1 MPGVRAMIFVRPLTD
16 DERRVLQRLA
26 RSEVGRV
33 SERMHMVLLAGRRYP
48 VPQIAA
54 IFDCDE
60 ATVRTWLGRFEAEG
74 VDGLRD
80 RPRSGRPRTAD
91 AGAREEIGHALDQ
104 APSACGYLAGYWTV
118 AMLAAHLA
126 TRHGVCLSRTTVRR
140 VLRGLDARW
149 RRPRHEL
156 RHDPDAR
163 AKMAHLAARILAA
176 PAAAVLAMD
185 ECDVHLLP
193 VLRAMW
199 MRRGRQARIP
209 TPGGNRKRAVFGAL
223 DLESGVWHYAVTP
236 RKRAIEFV
244 AFLDQVAAAYPD
256 RPVLLALDNASIHT
270 ATAVT
275 AWLADHPAVEVLH
288 LPAYSGHEQN
298 PVEKVWWRLKD
309 KVAANRLH
317 GSLDELV
324 AAVHAFFASFT
335 PEDALRLAA

>member
-1 MPGVRAMIFVRPLTD
+1 MLFVRPLTD
-16 DERRVLQRLA
+16 DERRVLHRLA

-33 SERMHMVLLAGRRYP
+33 SERMHMVLLSGRRYP

-91 AGAREEIGHALDQ
+91 ADARDLIGHALDQ

-126 TRHGVCLSRTTVRR
+126 TAHGVTLGRTTLRR
-140 VLRGLDARW
+140 VLQALDFGW
-149 RRPRHEL
+149 RRPRHVL
-156 RHDPDAR
+156 RHDPEAR
-163 AKMAHLAARILAA
+163 AKMAHLAERILGA
-176 PAAAVLAMD
+176 PAGAAVLALD

-199 MRRGRQARIP
+199 MRRGQQARIP

-223 DLESGVWHYAVTP
+223 DLDTGVWHYAVTT
-236 RKRAIEFV
+236 RKRAVEFV
-244 AFLDQVAAAYPD
+244 AFLEQVAAAYPD

-270 ATAVT
+270 AKAVT
-275 AWLADHPAVEVLH
+275 AWLAAHPAVELLY

-317 GSLDELV
+317 GSLEELV
-324 AAVHAFFASFT
+324 ATVHAFFASFT

>member
-1 MPGVRAMIFVRPLTD
+1 MIFVRPLTD

-33 SERMHMVLLAGRRYP
+33 SERMHMVLLSSRGYP

-80 RPRSGRPRTAD
+80 RPRRGRPRTAD
-91 AGAREEIGHALDQ
+91 AGARDAIGQALAQ
-104 APSACGYLAGYWTV
+104 PPTACGYVAGYWTV
-118 AMLAAHLA
+118 AMLAAYLA
-126 TRHGVCLSRTTVRR
+126 TAHGIALSRATVRR
-140 VLRGLDARW
+140 VLAALDYGW
-149 RRPRHEL
+149 RRPRHAL
-156 RHDPDAR
+156 RHDPEAR
-163 AKMAHLAARILAA
+163 AKMDHLAARVFAL
-176 PAAAVLAMD
+176 PTAAVLALD

-199 MRRGRQARIP
+199 LRRGQQARIP
-209 TPGGNRKRAVFGAL
+209 TPGGNRKRSVFGAL
-223 DLESGVWHYAVTP
+223 DLATGAWHYAVEP
-236 RKRAIEFV
+236 RKRAVEFV
-244 AFLDQVAAAYPD
+244 AFLERVVAAYPD

-270 ATAVT
+270 AKTVR
-275 AWLADHPAVEVLH
+275 AWLADHPRVEVLY
-288 LPAYSGHEQN
+288 LPAYSGHEEN

-317 GSLDELV
+317 GSLEELV
-324 AAVHAFFASFT
+324 ATVHAFFASFT

>member
-1 MPGVRAMIFVRPLTD
+1 MIFVRPLTD

-26 RSEVGRV
+26 RAEVGRV
-33 SERMHMVLLAGRRYP
+33 SERLHMVLLSHRRYA
-48 VPQIAA
+48 VPEIAA

-91 AGAREEIGHALDQ
+91 ADARDPIGHALDR

-126 TRHGVCLSRTTVRR
+126 TRHGIRLSRTTVRR
-140 VLRGLDARW
+140 VLLHGLDACW

-156 RHDPDAR
+156 RHDPAAR
-163 AKMAHLAARILAA
+163 AKMAHLAERILAV
-176 PAAAVLAMD
+176 PAAAVLALD

-193 VLRAMW
+193 VPRAMR
-199 MRRGRQARIP
+199 MRRGQQARIP

-223 DLESGVWHYAVTP
+223 DLESGAWHYAVCA
-236 RKRAIEFV
+236 RKRAVEFV
-244 AFLDQVAAAYPD
+244 AFLEQLAAAYPD
-256 RPVLLALDNASIHT
+256 RPVLLALDNASIHR
-270 ATAVT
+270 AQAVR
-275 AWLADHPAVEVLH
+275 AWPAAHPQVE
-288 LPAYSGHEQN
+288 LPDLPSNSGHEEN

-324 AAVHAFFASFT
+324 ATVHAFFASFT